1 MGKYLNGYQP
11 TDAVVPPGWTEWD
24 VAGNGYPEYGYSL
37 LENGRIRTYGTR
49 PADYLTDVVSG
60 KAQKFITASVAK
72 RAPFLLEVA
81 TFAPHA
87 PYTPAARDENAFP
100 GVRAPRTPAYDRL
113 PSAAPPWLASRRP
126 LTAVQNDE
134 IDVAFRKR
142 VQAVQAID
150 RMIGALRDTLGKA
163 GVAGTTVIVFS
174 SDNGFHMGEHRLR
187 PGKQTAF
194 DTDIRVPLIMA
205 GPGIRSG
212 ATVPQP
218 AENVDL
224 RPTFDDLAG
233 AATPSDVDG
242 RSLRPLLVGPP
253 PADWRTA
260 ALIEHH
266 GPDLHRA
273 DPDYPAPFSGNPTS
287 YTAVRTVRY
296 TYVEYA
302 DGFREYYDHATD
314 PDQLHN
320 IAAGLPKAVADRL
333 HRQVAALRSCHGA
346 AACSAAGR

>member
-1 MGKYLNGYQP
+1 MNRVAPPVPAAPEADGSGY
-11 TDAVVPPGWTEWD
+11 TI
-24 VAGNGYPEYGYSL
+24 
-37 LENGRIRTYGTR
+37 ENRLGGTAAPRYRKWQIDTVRPYCGRT
-49 PADYLTDVVSG
+49 V
-60 KAQKFITASVAK
+60 
-72 RAPFLLEVA
+72 LEVG
-81 TFAPHA
+81 
-87 PYTPAARDENAFP
+87 P
-100 GVRAPRTPAYDRL
+100 GMGVLTRALADR
-113 PSAAPPWLASRRP
+113 AQRVV
-126 LTAVQNDE
+126 AVE
-134 IDVAFRKR
+134 IDRGMV
-142 VQAVQAID
+142 
-150 RMIGALRDTLGKA
+150 GALRDTLSKA

-205 GPGIRSG
+205 GRGIRSG
-212 ATVPQP
+212 ATVTQP
-218 AENVDL
+218 AENIDL

-242 RSLRPLLVGPP
+242 RSLLPLLVGPP

-266 GPDLHRA
+266 GPDLQRA

-287 YTAVRTVRY
+287 YAAVRTVRY

-320 IAAGLPKAVADRL
+320 VAAGLPKAVADRL